1 MITMDIVTLTLLNV
15 ITCLAFPKLLSLITT
30 AKNKHTASAFD
41 ANLSQ
46 VRELTLEKTQSSHIG
61 AIRQI
66 LTNQ

>member
-1 MITMDIVTLTLLNV
+1 MITMDMLILTLLN
-15 ITCLAFPKLLSLITT
+15 IIACLAFPKLLSVITT
-30 AKNKHTASAFD
+30 AKNKLTASAFN

-46 VRELTLEKTQSSHIG
+46 VRKLTLEKTQGSHIG